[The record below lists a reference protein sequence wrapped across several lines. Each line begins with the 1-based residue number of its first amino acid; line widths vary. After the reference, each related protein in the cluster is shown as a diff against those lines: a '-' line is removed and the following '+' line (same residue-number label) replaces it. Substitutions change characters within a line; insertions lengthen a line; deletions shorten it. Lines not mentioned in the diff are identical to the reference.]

1 MHLNL
6 QVPLGG
12 QAKEGLCVDYV
23 DSVWSPD
30 FVLPKMECVGN
41 VVSNHMEDGS
51 TLCNIFMCLIA
62 QERIMD

>member
-1 MHLNL
+1 MDKLR
-6 QVPLGG
+6 
-12 QAKEGLCVDYV
+12 KDCVDYV

-51 TLCNIFMCLIA
+51 TLRNIFMCLIA